1 MPRLI
6 FKNNFE
12 VALAQPT
19 TTSDTTITIR
29 SGSGFPTLGANERV
43 VATIVDAATGLQFE
57 IVTVT
62 AVVGNVLTV
71 QRAQEGTAA
80 RAWSVGDFL
89 SIRVTAAILTSTVRN
104 FGELPSGINL
114 NALTGS
120 WFGQYQQSS
129 NSAASQ
135 VLNYPVAQSGSLEVI
150 CSANNSG
157 DQSCTQIYSTNPD
170 NKQYKRTYNSE
181 TSTWSTWAK
190 IYNSSDVIPVSNGGT
205 GVSDAGSIRRLILV
219 QGVDCNDQ
227 TGPQSYNSYRS
238 PNSAYTFK
246 VDNSGLVASINTG
259 TGEVVPFAV
268 SAGGT
273 GATNAAKARTN
284 LGIGSAATFNT
295 VPLANGGTG
304 ATSDTAARVNLKV
317 DKLVQSSTDTKL
329 LDGSGEH
336 TFFITDA
343 DWGYFNNSDSSRIA
357 LPVISG
363 GTGGKT
369 PAEGSENLGAMHYWY
384 DSSVYYG
391 GGDLPTGIGFYSG
404 DTSPFPGG
412 NGAPFTYAEIMTIAE
427 GGRGG
432 NWSQIGFSTITYEAP
447 RYRQRTAD
455 PALIT
460 NWRDFLIRDLNTT
473 VDSNGFI
480 KIASP
485 IVKIKG
491 DGGAEYNDESEGC
504 TVERISKGVYR
515 ISGCLGLNSDASW
528 GGTDGGFE
536 IPLDR
541 NKQPRIWLDY
551 KVNEDGSIDVFTY
564 HRVHNDAPVFAR
576 NNLEGYAD
584 GDPIDIPKDAFISVR
599 VQMPK

>member
-1 MPRLI
+1 M
-6 FKNNFE
+6 
-12 VALAQPT
+12 
-19 TTSDTTITIR
+19 
-29 SGSGFPTLGANERV
+29 
-43 VATIVDAATGLQFE
+43 ATVVDAATGLQFE
-57 IVTVT
+57 IITVT

-205 GVSDAGSIRRLILV
+205 GVSDIGSIRRAILV
-219 QGVDCNDQ
+219 QGLECNDQ

-238 PNSAYTFK
+238 PNSAYTWK
-246 VDNSGLVASINTG
+246 IDNSGLVQVIKTSDGSA
-259 TGEVVPFAV
+259 VPIPIE
-268 SAGGT
+268 SGGT
-273 GATNAAKARTN
+273 GGITAYSARVNLSLDRLRQEGAYTELNSANGRYRFLVNDSGDWGGFDGSTNGWKPLAIAQGGTGSTTLEGARTN
-284 LGIGSAATFNT
+284 LKIDRFLQGDI
-295 VPLANGGTG
+295 
-304 ATSDTAARVNLKV
+304 
-317 DKLVQSSTDTKL
+317 DTKISTP
-329 LDGSGEH
+329 DSQYN
-336 TFFITDA
+336 FFITDA
-343 DWGYFNNSDSSRIA
+343 DWGLYDVTSLNRVA
-357 LPVISG
+357 LPIVSG
-363 GTGGKT
+363 GTGGVTAVESCKSL
-369 PAEGSENLGAMHYWY
+369 AAMHYKY
-384 DSSVYYG
+384 PAQTSFGQQYMETGVGYYSTDQSPSPG
-391 GGDLPTGIGFYSG
+391 GSG
-404 DTSPFPGG
+404 SPYNYAEILTISEFG
-412 NGAPFTYAEIMTIAE
+412 NGANY
-427 GGRGG
+427 
-432 NWSQIGFSTITYEAP
+432 SQIAFSVLTEQPP
-447 RYRQRTAD
+447 RYRQRFD
-455 PALIT
+455 SNPRLT
-460 NWRDFLIRDLNTT
+460 NWRDFLIRDLNTS

-485 IVKIKG
+485 IVKIRF
-491 DGGAEYNDESEGC
+491 DGSFELNSESEGC
-504 TVERISKGVYR
+504 TVSREGKGHYL
-515 ISGCLGLNSDASW
+515 ISGCLGLNSDAAW
-528 GGTDGGFE
+528 GGVNGGFE
-536 IPLDR
+536 IPVDV

-551 KVNEDGSIDVFTY
+551 KVNEDGSVDVFTY